1 MEQETGETTATAR
14 KRGGRAPAN
23 RRHGARPEI
32 ANRRRHQSEAGAGRR
47 DNVAEA
53 FRVEGGRS
61 FDEKALNLKSPKIKA
76 ALSDLLATSKA
87 SKLRRFITAANSP

>member
-1 MEQETGETTATAR
+1 MQQETGETTATGR

-32 ANRRRHQSEAGAGRR
+32 ANRRRHQSEAGRR
-47 DNVAEA
+47 DDGAEA
-53 FRVEGGRS
+53 FRVEGGRR

-87 SKLRRFITAANSP
+87 SKLRRFNTAANSP